1 MGSNALFNLCLHYKT
16 ACHLS
21 GIVVNCGIFKEA
33 ALLRISKLLSRIL
46 LLTWIDC
53 ELWRITNWLWTLE
66 NNSKWKLFPL
76 DVSFCLGFFVL
87 FFLLPLELPFLFWK
101 EFHSGCCFVFGGG
114 SAGDGLRKV
123 WKWLIVTLTAYV
135 CAELSRN
142 SFEAWRA
149 AALREVYCDQHPGL
163 LSVPKITKFQM

>member
-33 ALLRISKLLSRIL
+33 ALLRMSKFLSRIL

-53 ELWRITNWLWTLE
+53 ELWRITLNGSSFRWMPL
-66 NNSKWKLFPL
+66 SVCFFLF
-76 DVSFCLGFFVL
+76 C
-87 FFLLPLELPFLFWK
+87 FLLPLEFPFLFWK

-135 CAELSRN
+135 HAELSRN